1 MVTSYLVLQLELAV
15 SWSLPTTA
23 FLGDLLGGPVGWEVE
38 HAYIDGCDGVL
49 KCWLGAR
56 A

>member
-1 MVTSYLVLQLELAV
+1 M